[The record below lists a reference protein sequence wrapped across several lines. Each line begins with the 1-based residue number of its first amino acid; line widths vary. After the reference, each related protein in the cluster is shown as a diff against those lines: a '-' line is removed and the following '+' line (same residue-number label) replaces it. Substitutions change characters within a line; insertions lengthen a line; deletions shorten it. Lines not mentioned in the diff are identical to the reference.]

1 MNAKEK
7 MVLAL
12 CLLFAYYVFYYY
24 TTSSNLLVNMKYVLL
39 NFFLFRIHEI
49 NVIYT

>member
-24 TTSSNLLVNMKYVLL
+24 ATSSNLLVNMKYVLL